1 MGIIKRSQ
9 NCYLKSS
16 SSYLGTKMSVDA
28 ELLCLLSE
36 LVVCDER
43 TKVYDS
49 ASDEDEEFR
58 HCNSHA
64 FGYGTTV
71 YQLINAMK

>member
-1 MGIIKRSQ
+1 
-9 NCYLKSS
+9 
-16 SSYLGTKMSVDA
+16 MSVDA